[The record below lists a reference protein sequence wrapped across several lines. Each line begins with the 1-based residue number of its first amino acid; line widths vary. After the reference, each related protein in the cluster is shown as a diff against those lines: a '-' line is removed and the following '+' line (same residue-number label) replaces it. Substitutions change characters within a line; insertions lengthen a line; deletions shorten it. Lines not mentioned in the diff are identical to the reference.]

1 MVSRCAQE
9 APYLVESV
17 GRVDGVEFFGR
28 VLSGI
33 LQDDFLSTRTGIVSY
48 GPLSGERGTYCSGR
62 NSVTS

>member
-33 LQDDFLSTRTGIVSY
+33 LQDDFLSTGAGIVSCRL
-48 GPLSGERGTYCSGR
+48 LSGERRTYCSGR